1 MWYYYGINF
10 CNSRVIKIRILPDL
24 FLLIGCTRKIL
35 RNLFLVMVNLQEFHK
50 YFITEIRNKQMK
62 IEKRDN
68 FWGIYFCDWSS
79 GNVLRNLFLPITKN
93 NIILQNLFLRF
104 RVKPAK
110 INSALINF
118 EKINSLKVTF
128 KANYG
133 NIAKC
138 QN

>member
-79 GNVLRNLFLPITKN
+79 GNVLRNLFLSITKN

-104 RVKPAK
+104 REKPAK